1 MPNQRLLMHKI
12 TIAIDGFSGTGKS
25 STAKKV
31 AGELGYTYIDSG
43 AMYRAT
49 TLYFLEQD
57 VSLDDASQVEH
68 ALDTLDIRFEEG
80 HVLLNGQDVSN
91 EIRTMRVNEHVSAVS
106 TIAVVRHAMVAQQ
119 QKIGK
124 GKGIVMD
131 GRDIGTVVF
140 PGAELKVFMTANTR
154 IRAERR
160 QSELAEKGIIEELN
174 VIENNLSQ
182 RDEIDSTRSESPLR
196 KAEDAVEIDTS
207 NLTFADQVHKIVSLA
222 KEKIHAS

>member
-140 PGAELKVFMTANTR
+140 PDAELKVFMTANTR

>member
-80 HVLLNGQDVSN
+80 HVLLNGLDVSN

-140 PGAELKVFMTANTR
+140 PGAELKVFMTADTR

>member
-1 MPNQRLLMHKI
+1 MHKI

-140 PGAELKVFMTANTR
+140 PDAELKVFMTANTR

>member
-57 VSLDDASQVEH
+57 VSLDDVSQVEH

-140 PGAELKVFMTANTR
+140 PDAELKVFMTANTR

-182 RDEIDSTRSESPLR
+182 RDQIDSTRSESPLR
-196 KAEDAVEIDTS
+196 KAEDALEIDTS

>member
-1 MPNQRLLMHKI
+1 MHKI

>member
-1 MPNQRLLMHKI
+1 MHKI

-140 PGAELKVFMTANTR
+140 PGAELKVFMTADTR

>member
-1 MPNQRLLMHKI
+1 MHKI

-25 STAKKV
+25 STAKNV
-31 AGELGYTYIDSG
+31 ADELGYTYIDSG

-49 TLYFLEQD
+49 TLYFLRQD

-80 HVLLNGQDVSN
+80 HVVLNGEDVTD

-106 TIAVVRHAMVAQQ
+106 TIAMVRHAMVAQQ

-140 PGAELKVFMTANTR
+140 PHAELKVFMTAKTR

-160 QSELAEKGIIEELN
+160 QTELAEKGIMEELN

>member
-1 MPNQRLLMHKI
+1 MHKI

-25 STAKKV
+25 STAKNV
-31 AGELGYTYIDSG
+31 ADELGYTYIDSG

-49 TLYFLEQD
+49 TLYFLRQD

-80 HVLLNGQDVSN
+80 HVVLNGEDVTD

-106 TIAVVRHAMVAQQ
+106 TIAMVRHAMVAQQ

-140 PGAELKVFMTANTR
+140 PHAELKVFMTANTR

-160 QSELAEKGIIEELN
+160 QTELAEKGIMEELN

>member
-1 MPNQRLLMHKI
+1 MHKI

-140 PGAELKVFMTANTR
+140 PGAELKVFMTADTR

-182 RDEIDSTRSESPLR
+182 RDKIDSTRSESPLR

>member
-1 MPNQRLLMHKI
+1 MHKI

-140 PGAELKVFMTANTR
+140 PDAELKVFMTANTR

-222 KEKIHAS
+222 KEKIHAR

>member
-1 MPNQRLLMHKI
+1 MHKI

-80 HVLLNGQDVSN
+80 HVLLNGLDVSN

-140 PGAELKVFMTANTR
+140 PGAELKVFMTADTR

>member
-1 MPNQRLLMHKI
+1 MHKI

-25 STAKKV
+25 STAKNV
-31 AGELGYTYIDSG
+31 ADELGYTYIDSG

-49 TLYFLEQD
+49 TLYFLRQD

-80 HVLLNGQDVSN
+80 HMVLNGEDVTD

-106 TIAVVRHAMVAQQ
+106 TIAMVRHAMVAQQ

-140 PGAELKVFMTANTR
+140 PHAELKVFMTAKTR

-160 QSELAEKGIIEELN
+160 QTELAEKGIMEELN

>member
-31 AGELGYTYIDSG
+31 ASQLGYTYIDSG

-49 TLYFLEQD
+49 TLYFLEQN

-80 HVLLNGQDVSN
+80 HVLLNGEDVSDA
-91 EIRTMRVNEHVSAVS
+91 IRTMRVNEHVSAVS

-140 PGAELKVFMTANTR
+140 PDAELKVFMTANTR
-154 IRAERR
+154 IRAQRR

-196 KAEDAVEIDTS
+196 KAEGAVEIDTS
-207 NLTFADQVHKIVSLA
+207 NLTFVDQVHKIVSLA
-222 KEKIHAS
+222 KDKIHAS

>member
-1 MPNQRLLMHKI
+1 LPNQRLLMHKI

-140 PGAELKVFMTANTR
+140 PGAELKVFMTADTR

-182 RDEIDSTRSESPLR
+182 RDKIDSTRSESPLR